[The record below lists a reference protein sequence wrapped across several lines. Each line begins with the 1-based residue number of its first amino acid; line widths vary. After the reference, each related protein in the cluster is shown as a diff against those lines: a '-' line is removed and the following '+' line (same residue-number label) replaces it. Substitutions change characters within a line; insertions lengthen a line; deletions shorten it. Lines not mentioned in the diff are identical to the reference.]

1 MRISDWSSDVC
12 SSDLAALE
20 AAQVQY
26 TLYQPAGT
34 QHGFNNDTTPRY
46 DEDAAAEAWKR
57 TLALFDR
64 RLRGRQD
71 DGKPRSPTHAAHSG
85 SIRTRRPAPGGK
97 TPAVRPEQARRRKQT
112 PLRPPRS
119 PGTSRRQI
127 GRSPGRERLE
137 QS

>member
-12 SSDLAALE
+12 SSDLWPGYEAAME

-34 QHGFNNDTTPRY
+34 QHGFNNHTTPRY

-71 DGKPRSPTHAAHSG
+71 EGKACSPKHAAHSG
-85 SIRTRRPAPGGK
+85 FIRPRRHAPGVT
-97 TPAVRPEQARRRKQT
+97 TPAV
-112 PLRPPRS
+112 S
-119 PGTSRRQI
+119 PWSYTL
-127 GRSPGRERLE
+127 PNAV
-137 QS
+137 

>member
-1 MRISDWSSDVC
+1 MCALVTGVQTCARPISLEDVPKIKAELLVVLAAN
-12 SSDLAALE
+12 DERVNAAWPGYEAALE

-71 DGKPRSPTHAAHSG
+71 DGKA
-85 SIRTRRPAPGGK
+85 
-97 TPAVRPEQARRRKQT
+97 
-112 PLRPPRS
+112 
-119 PGTSRRQI
+119 
-127 GRSPGRERLE
+127 
-137 QS
+137 